1 MRGAWESEPGTARPH
16 DALPRR
22 VERRDGRSGVKTNP
36 ASSIPLAGIVSDSIP
51 FRKAASFRRP
61 TASIEPSSRADA
73 PGRASSADQAGRRP
87 LALRSRGFR
96 PHHPDPQ
103 DGVVGPHCLI
113 FILTPP
119 APTATLAPC
128 VVATSSTVTPFWFF
142 IAAAPTPPAAVSPAP
157 TAV

>member
-73 PGRASSADQAGRRP
+73 PVELLPRIRPEEGRGHCGHEGSDPITQT
-87 LALRSRGFR
+87 LRMGWSG
-96 PHHPDPQ
+96 
-103 DGVVGPHCLI
+103 
-113 FILTPP
+113 LT
-119 APTATLAPC
+119 A
-128 VVATSSTVTPFWFF
+128 
-142 IAAAPTPPAAVSPAP
+142 
-157 TAV
+157 